1 MTAFRRLLS
10 TDGSIS
16 TLILRLA
23 LGIVFFPHGAQKTLG
38 WFGGTGFHM
47 SLAGMSSELPLVV
60 AFLVIMAEFLGSL
73 GLIFGF
79 LTRIAS
85 FGIFCVMVGAIAL
98 VHGHAGFFMNWME
111 TPGKHEGFEY
121 HLLAVGI
128 ALALMLR
135 GGGALSLDRWL
146 SGKFVTEQFEHIKI
160 SPTS

>member
-1 MTAFRRLLS
+1 MNAFRRLIS
-10 TDGSIS
+10 TDGSVS

-23 LGIVFFPHGAQKTLG
+23 LGIVFFPHGAQMTLG

-60 AFLVIMAEFLGSL
+60 AFLVIMAESLGSL

-85 FGIFCVMVGAIAL
+85 LGIFCVMVGAIAL
-98 VHGHAGFFMNWME
+98 VHGRAGFFMNWLD

-128 ALALMLR
+128 ALALILR

-146 SGKFVTEQFEHIKI
+146 SRTFVSQTFEHIKI
-160 SPTS
+160 SSTV